1 MKFAARI
8 LLLLSMAAPCFANTV
23 IDGYKSC
30 TRTDD
35 GRPLCVSVA
44 TDKYHFVSE
53 AFFASYF
60 ERLRATETRSAG
72 PGAPATAYTAPG
84 NPEQIFA
91 SASRSIVT
99 IVAADETGAI
109 FGLGSGV
116 VIGDSLVVTNCHVL
130 AKAHAAVVVFGD
142 EGFESTVVDSQ
153 IDRDLCLL
161 QVAGLRA
168 NPIRIDASENVRVG
182 QKVYALGAPH
192 GLELTFS
199 EGMVSSLR
207 GTGFP
212 KIIQTT
218 APISPGS
225 SGGALLSSAGELIGI
240 TTMQHTEGQNLNFA
254 MPVDWLWSFRTLSG
268 R

>member
-1 MKFAARI
+1 MKLLAWI
-8 LLLLSMAAPCFANTV
+8 LVFGLISASCAANTV

-35 GRPLCVSVA
+35 GRPVCISVA

-53 AFFASYF
+53 SFFASYF
-60 ERLRATETRSAG
+60 DRSRAAQTRSVNAR
-72 PGAPATAYTAPG
+72 APAPVYSAVT

-91 SASRSIVT
+91 QASRSIVT
-99 IVAADETGAI
+99 IVAVDAAGV
-109 FGLGSGV
+109 FSGLGSGV
-116 VIGDSLVVTNCHVL
+116 VIGETLVVTNCHVL
-130 AKAHAAVVVFGD
+130 EQAHAAAVVFED
-142 EGFESTVVDSQ
+142 QGFESNLIDSQ

-161 QVAGLRA
+161 QVAGLHA
-168 NPIRIDASENVRVG
+168 SPIGIDASENVRVG

-192 GLELTFS
+192 GLQLTFS

-207 GTGFP
+207 GSGFP
-212 KIIQTT
+212 QIIQTT

-240 TTMQHTEGQNLNFA
+240 TTMQYAEGQNLNFA
-254 MPVDWLWSFRTLSG
+254 IPVDWLWSFRTLSK

>member
-1 MKFAARI
+1 MKPASWI
-8 LLLLSMAAPCFANTV
+8 IVGLLISAPGIANTV

-35 GRPLCVSVA
+35 GRPVCVSVA

-53 AFFASYF
+53 SFFASYF
-60 ERLRATETRSAG
+60 DRLRATETRTPS
-72 PGAPATAYTAPG
+72 APAPAYSSLT

-91 SASRSIVT
+91 HASRSIVT
-99 IVAADETGAI
+99 IVAVDAAGEF

-116 VIGDSLVVTNCHVL
+116 VIGNSLVVTNCHVL
-130 AKAHAAVVVFGD
+130 EKAHAAAVVFED
-142 EGFESTVVDSQ
+142 QGFESKLIDSQ

-161 QVAGLRA
+161 QVAGLHA
-168 NPIRIDASENVRVG
+168 SPIRIDASENVRVG

-192 GLELTFS
+192 GLQLTFS

-207 GTGFP
+207 GPGFP

-225 SGGALLSSAGELIGI
+225 SGGALLSNAGELIGI
-240 TTMQHTEGQNLNFA
+240 TTMQHAEGQNLNFA
-254 MPVDWLWSFRTLSG
+254 MPVDWLWSFRTLG
-268 R
+268 KR

>member
-1 MKFAARI
+1 MKLFLRI
-8 LLLLSMAAPCFANTV
+8 LTLALISVPCVANTV

-35 GRPLCVSVA
+35 GRPVCISVA

-53 AFFASYF
+53 SFFASYF
-60 ERLRATETRSAG
+60 DRLRAIETQGSR
-72 PGAPATAYTAPG
+72 APAPAYSSLT

-91 SASRSIVT
+91 QASRSIVT
-99 IVAADETGAI
+99 IVAVDGAGE
-109 FGLGSGV
+109 FSGLGSGV
-116 VIGDSLVVTNCHVL
+116 VIGDSLAVTNCHVL
-130 AKAHAAVVVFGD
+130 EKAHAAAVVYDD
-142 EGFESTVVDSQ
+142 EGFESNLIDSQ

-161 QVAGLRA
+161 HVAGLRA
-168 NPIRIDASENVRVG
+168 SPIRIDASENVRVG

-192 GLELTFS
+192 GLQLTFS

-207 GTGFP
+207 GPGFP

-240 TTMQHTEGQNLNFA
+240 TTMQHADGQNLNFA
-254 MPVDWLWSFRTLSG
+254 MPVDWLWGFRTLSK